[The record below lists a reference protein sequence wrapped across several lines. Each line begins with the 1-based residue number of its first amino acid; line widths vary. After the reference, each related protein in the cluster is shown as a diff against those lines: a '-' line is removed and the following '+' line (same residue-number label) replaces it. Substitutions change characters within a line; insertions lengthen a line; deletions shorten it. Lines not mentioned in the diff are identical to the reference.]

1 MKLFITKFYQTLVY
15 NVATISAIIVG
26 IVSFMVQSFYDN
38 NGPEKVR
45 QVILTVLDK
54 LDSIIIKTMDIVD
67 TDVPDV
73 EVAQ

>member
-1 MKLFITKFYQTLVY
+1 MKLFITKFYQTLIY